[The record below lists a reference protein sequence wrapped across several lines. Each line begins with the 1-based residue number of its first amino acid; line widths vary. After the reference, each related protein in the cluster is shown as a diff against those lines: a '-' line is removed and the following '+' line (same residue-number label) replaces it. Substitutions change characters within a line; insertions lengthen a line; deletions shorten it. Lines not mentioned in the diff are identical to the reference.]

1 MNVQLTHEC
10 APRIHK
16 PIALEWAGSG
26 GVNKMMV
33 MDGSVTTTTPFVF
46 ATYCAMILLGWQ
58 LCLVQYQELGGEGSD
73 WREGWLG

>member
-1 MNVQLTHEC
+1 MGGV
-10 APRIHK
+10 
-16 PIALEWAGSG
+16 G

-33 MDGSVTTTTPFVF
+33 MDGSVTTTTTTTPFVF

-73 WREGWLG
+73 WRDENKGRGGKR